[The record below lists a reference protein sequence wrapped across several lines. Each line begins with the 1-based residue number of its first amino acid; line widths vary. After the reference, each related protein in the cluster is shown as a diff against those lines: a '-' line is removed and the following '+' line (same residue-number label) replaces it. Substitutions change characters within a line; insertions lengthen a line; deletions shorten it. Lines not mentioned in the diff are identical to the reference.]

1 MDIFWNHTICN
12 GRGPEYLSSY
22 VNYVKSIAMITAQEP
37 QKWSSARK
45 IQASELSIP
54 VPLVCGTKLN
64 HLLETYAF
72 TEAHF
77 NVLENSVTEHFS
89 IKYIY

>member
-1 MDIFWNHTICN
+1 
-12 GRGPEYLSSY
+12 
-22 VNYVKSIAMITAQEP
+22 MITAQEP